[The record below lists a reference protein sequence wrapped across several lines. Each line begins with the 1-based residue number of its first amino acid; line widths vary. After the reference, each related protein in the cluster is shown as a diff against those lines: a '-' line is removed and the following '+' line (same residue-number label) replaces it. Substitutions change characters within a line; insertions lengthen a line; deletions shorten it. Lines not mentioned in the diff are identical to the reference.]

1 MRLFTN
7 GGRLAAAFT
16 LLIASMPA
24 LAGHGHT
31 DFEIGRDDENALV
44 IEGDPHLFDGSERI
58 ELFPGDGIFDGLF
71 IQQEPGWENV
81 SADEPPDLFRL
92 LPGHRVALQRVSFS
106 PGFSMYDPFTAI
118 EILAADGD
126 FYEFPHAPP
135 GSGDFHV
142 DLIFAASGLEGDVFS
157 ATFQLID
164 LAGVHLPSE
173 PFTLSFVNVPEP
185 TSAALIVL
193 AMAGLRRRVR

>member
-7 GGRLAAAFT
+7 GGKLAAAC
-16 LLIASMPA
+16 LLFIASTPA
-24 LAGHGHT
+24 RADHV
-31 DFEIGRDDENALV
+31 DFEIGRDDKNALV
-44 IEGDPHLFDGSERI
+44 IEGDPALFDGSERI

-71 IQQEPGWENV
+71 INDVPGWENV

-106 PGFSMYDPFTAI
+106 PGFAIYDPFTAI

-126 FYEFPHAPP
+126 FYEFPQAPP

-142 DLIFAASGLEGDVFS
+142 DLIFAAGGVPGDLFS

-164 LAGVHLPSE
+164 LAGLHLPSK

-185 TSAALIVL
+185 GSATFALLGL
-193 AMAGLRRRVR
+193 AALRRRVR